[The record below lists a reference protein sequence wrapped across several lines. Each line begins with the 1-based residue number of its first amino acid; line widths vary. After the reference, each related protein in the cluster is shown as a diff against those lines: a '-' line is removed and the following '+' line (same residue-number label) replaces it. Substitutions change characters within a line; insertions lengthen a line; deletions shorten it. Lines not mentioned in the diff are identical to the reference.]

1 VSQPCALRLDRAVRV
16 ISLVRAIRRPGTR
29 RALALDMNNF
39 ESVEHQLLITVSGG
53 GTEASGEV
61 ALPAGASAKAG
72 VKITQD
78 PVKQYGSTELLA
90 CKQQA
95 SDNFGAW
102 YQSGARLDRQLAD
115 CDKQFGK
122 PAGTP

>member
-1 VSQPCALRLDRAVRV
+1 MNTFETIAHPL
-16 ISLVRAIRRPGTR
+16 LV
-29 RALALDMNNF
+29 
-39 ESVEHQLLITVSGG
+39 TVAGG
-53 GTEASGEV
+53 GTEANGEV
-61 ALPAGASAKAG
+61 TLPTGASAKGG
-72 VKITQD
+72 VKLTQD

-102 YQSGARLDRQLAD
+102 YQSGARLDAQLAD

-122 PAGTP
+122 PAGGN